1 MKQFLDFVPLL
12 LFFATFKALGIY
24 AATAILL
31 ISTVLIYAGLYWHSR
46 KLDNTQ
52 LSTLV
57 LTLVLGGLTLALH
70 SDTFIKWKA
79 PLVSWIMALTFL
91 GSHFIGRQLLVQR
104 LLGHV
109 FSMPQKL
116 WQRLNLSWAGFMAFL
131 GGCNLFIAF
140 HYPEHWV
147 SFKVFGSMALTILFV
162 GAQLWIL
169 RPYLTPTQGQGES

>member
-12 LFFATFKALGIY
+12 LFFVTFKALGIY
-24 AATAILL
+24 AATSILL
-31 ISTVLIYAGLYWHSR
+31 LSTVLIYAAIYWHSR

-79 PLVSWIMALTFL
+79 PIVSWIMATTFL
-91 GSHFIGRQLLVQR
+91 GSHFVGRQLLVQR

-109 FSMPQKL
+109 FTMPQNL

-131 GGCNLFIAF
+131 GGSNLFIAF
-140 HYPEHWV
+140 HYPQHWV
-147 SFKVFGSMALTILFV
+147 SFKVFGSLILTLLFV
-162 GAQLWIL
+162 AAQLWVL
-169 RPYLTPTQGQGES
+169 RPYLAPHQEQGES